1 VKPLAPLLPRAAVEN
16 RARLRVGHG
25 TLRSMEN
32 TARSGLGTRII
43 AWAVLIVVA
52 LFVLKFAFGLV
63 IGLIQFVFVLA
74 ILAVVALG
82 VIWAL
87 RHI

>member
-1 VKPLAPLLPRAAVEN
+1 
-16 RARLRVGHG
+16 
-25 TLRSMEN
+25 MEN

>member
-1 VKPLAPLLPRAAVEN
+1 
-16 RARLRVGHG
+16 
-25 TLRSMEN
+25 MEN
-32 TARSGLGTRII
+32 TARSGLGTRIL
-43 AWAVLIVVA
+43 AWAILIVVA

-82 VIWAL
+82 AIWAL

>member
-1 VKPLAPLLPRAAVEN
+1 MN
-16 RARLRVGHG
+16 D
-25 TLRSMEN
+25 
-32 TARSGLGTRII
+32 TARSGLGTRVI

>member
-1 VKPLAPLLPRAAVEN
+1 
-16 RARLRVGHG
+16 
-25 TLRSMEN
+25 MEN
-32 TARSGLGTRII
+32 TARSGLGTRLV

-74 ILAVVALG
+74 ILAAVALG

>member
-1 VKPLAPLLPRAAVEN
+1 
-16 RARLRVGHG
+16 
-25 TLRSMEN
+25 MED
-32 TARSGLGTRII
+32 TARSGLGTRVI

>member
-1 VKPLAPLLPRAAVEN
+1 
-16 RARLRVGHG
+16 
-25 TLRSMEN
+25 MDD
-32 TARSGLGTRII
+32 TARSGLGTRVI

-74 ILAVVALG
+74 ILAMVALG

>member
-1 VKPLAPLLPRAAVEN
+1 
-16 RARLRVGHG
+16 
-25 TLRSMEN
+25 MEN

-82 VIWAL
+82 VVWAL

>member
-1 VKPLAPLLPRAAVEN
+1 
-16 RARLRVGHG
+16 
-25 TLRSMEN
+25 MDD
-32 TARSGLGTRII
+32 TARSGLGTRVI

>member
-1 VKPLAPLLPRAAVEN
+1 MPGRPA
-16 RARLRVGHG
+16 GHG
-25 TLRSMEN
+25 TLSSMEN

>member
-1 VKPLAPLLPRAAVEN
+1 
-16 RARLRVGHG
+16 
-25 TLRSMEN
+25 MEN
-32 TARSGLGTRII
+32 TSGLGTRIL
-43 AWAVLIVVA
+43 AWGLLVLVA
-52 LFVLKFAFGLV
+52 LVVLKFAFGLV
-63 IGLIQFVFVLA
+63 IGLIQMVVTLA

>member
-1 VKPLAPLLPRAAVEN
+1 
-16 RARLRVGHG
+16 
-25 TLRSMEN
+25 MEN

-43 AWAVLIVVA
+43 AWAVLIVAA

-74 ILAVVALG
+74 ILAVVALS

-87 RHI
+87 RRI

>member
-1 VKPLAPLLPRAAVEN
+1 V
-16 RARLRVGHG
+16 
-25 TLRSMEN
+25 EN

>member
-1 VKPLAPLLPRAAVEN
+1 
-16 RARLRVGHG
+16 
-25 TLRSMEN
+25 MEN
-32 TARSGLGTRII
+32 TARSGLGTRML
-43 AWAVLIVVA
+43 AWALLVVVA

-63 IGLIQFVFVLA
+63 IGLIQMVVTLA

>member
-1 VKPLAPLLPRAAVEN
+1 
-16 RARLRVGHG
+16 
-25 TLRSMEN
+25 MDD
-32 TARSGLGTRII
+32 TARSGLGTRVI

-63 IGLIQFVFVLA
+63 IGLIQFVFVLG
-74 ILAVVALG
+74 ILAAVALG

>member
-1 VKPLAPLLPRAAVEN
+1 
-16 RARLRVGHG
+16 
-25 TLRSMEN
+25 MEN
-32 TARSGLGTRII
+32 TARSGLGTRLI

-87 RHI
+87 RHV

>member
-1 VKPLAPLLPRAAVEN
+1 
-16 RARLRVGHG
+16 
-25 TLRSMEN
+25 MEN
-32 TARSGLGTRII
+32 TARSGLGTRLI

-82 VIWAL
+82 AIWAL